1 MSQDEKIAKKLIH
14 TLENGKL
21 GFETAAEKV
30 AAERPDVAASF
41 RRFAQ
46 ERAAMS
52 AELTNIAGAYG
63 DDVEQRSTVPGAIH
77 RGWMA
82 VKDALTSDDAAAVVN
97 AAETGEDHAVEE
109 YKEAVAD
116 GDISPEF
123 RTLISAQ
130 LTKVQAGHD
139 YVSGLAHALK

>member
-1 MSQDEKIAKKLIH
+1 MSNDEKIAKKLIQ

-21 GFETAAEKV
+21 GFETAAEKLDT
-30 AAERPDVAASF
+30 ERPDVAASF
-41 RRFAQ
+41 RKFSQ

-52 AELTNIAGAYG
+52 TELTSIAAAYG
-63 DDVEQRSTVPGAIH
+63 DDIDQRSTVPGAIH

-82 VKDALTSDDAAAVVN
+82 VKDALTADDATAVIN
-97 AAETGEDHAVEE
+97 AAESGEDHAVAA

-116 GDISPEF
+116 EDISPEF
-123 RTLISAQ
+123 RTLISGQ

-139 YVSGLAHALK
+139 YVSGLAHAQ